1 MYIAMT
7 IEQALKTFENKKQ
20 SIMDSY
26 GKLIDNIH
34 KLESQLNDIST
45 DHPNNSKAWITE
57 KQGILMRRIE
67 SAKAEATK
75 FLNTNLQNIKE
86 ELDETKKDVEE
97 WIKDQ
102 IKAILSAQI

>member
-1 MYIAMT
+1 MT
-7 IEQALKTFENKKQ
+7 IEQALRTFESKKQ

-34 KLESQLNDIST
+34 KLETQLNDIST
-45 DHPNNSKAWITE
+45 DHPNNSKAWIAE

-86 ELDETKKDVEE
+86 ELDETKTDVEE